1 MYIVVAVVDNIGLEA
16 GMGYLLD
23 VHRHKGEVCTQLVSS
38 LTLLHRSTEGIGLI
52 IMVVENRLDASAV
65 LMQFGGS
72 MLLGFLLGFHL
83 GRYHL
88 AHGIVVLLYHYHIV
102 HRGRNLKSVLIL
114 HQYDVLTLEA
124 RDSAASHLT
133 QESYFISYFHCV
145 SVFYFRY
152 KDTQSYRNMR
162 NYLLYLSF

>member
-16 GMGYLLD
+16 GMSYLLD

-38 LTLLHRSTEGIGLI
+38 LTFLHRSTEGNLSVCSVILVDMHIGLL

-102 HRGRNLKSVLIL
+102 H
-114 HQYDVLTLEA
+114 
-124 RDSAASHLT
+124 
-133 QESYFISYFHCV
+133 
-145 SVFYFRY
+145 
-152 KDTQSYRNMR
+152 
-162 NYLLYLSF
+162 